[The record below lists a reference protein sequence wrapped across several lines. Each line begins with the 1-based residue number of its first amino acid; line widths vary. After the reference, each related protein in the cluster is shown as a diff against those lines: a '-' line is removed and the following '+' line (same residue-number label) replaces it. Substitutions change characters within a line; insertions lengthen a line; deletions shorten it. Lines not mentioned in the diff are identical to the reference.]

1 MENIKIIIVFVEGI
15 LSIFS
20 PCILPLLPV
29 YLGML
34 SNSSV
39 SDMNNLKYQR
49 KILLRNT
56 LLFTLGIATTFFIL
70 GSSISALSTF
80 INTNKNI
87 IMIIG
92 GIIILF
98 MGLFYLGIIK
108 IELLNR
114 EKKLNYEYKTMS
126 KLSAFLLGF
135 TFSFG
140 WTPCIGP
147 ILASVLVMASSADNF
162 LASNLLILVYTLGFI
177 LPFILVSFFYSK
189 IYKKFTGIK
198 KHMSLIKKISGII
211 IIMAGLLMVVNGAIN
226 INKEL
231 SVKNETK
238 TESTTKANLAKDFT
252 LYDQNGNKHTLSDY
266 KGKTVFLNFWA
277 TWCPPC
283 REEMPYIDELYKEYG
298 ENKEDVII
306 LGIAAPNVGGEGTKD
321 EIVKFLST
329 KGYDFPVVMDESGEF
344 LNKYT
349 ITAFPTTF
357 IINSDGEIVKK
368 VPGSMNKATM
378 KKVIEAAK

>member
-1 MENIKIIIVFVEGI
+1 MGFINVFIVFIEGI

-29 YLGML
+29 YLSML

-39 SDMNNLKYQR
+39 TDMDNSNYQR
-49 KILLRNT
+49 RVLLRNT
-56 LLFTLGIATTFFIL
+56 MLFTLGIATTFFIL
-70 GSSISALSTF
+70 GSSISVLSTF
-80 INTNKNI
+80 INTNKSI

-98 MGLFYLGIIK
+98 MGFFYLDIIK

-162 LASNLLILVYTLGFI
+162 FTSNLLILVYTLGFI
-177 LPFILVSFFYSK
+177 LPFIIVAFFYSK
-189 IYKKFTGIK
+189 IFKKFIALK
-198 KHMSLIKKISGII
+198 KHMKLIKRISGII
-211 IIMAGLLMVVNGAIN
+211 ILLAGLMMIVNGVID

-231 SVKNETK
+231 SVKNETQ
-238 TESTTKANLAKDFT
+238 STTYKKDEPKDFT
-252 LYDQNGNKHTLSDY
+252 LIDQYGNSHTLSEY

-283 REEMPYIDELYKEYG
+283 REEMPYINELYKEYG

-306 LGIAAPNVGGEGTKD
+306 LGIAAPKVGREGSKQ
-321 EIVKFLST
+321 EIINFLNNN
-329 KGYDFPVVMDESGEF
+329 KYEFPVVMDESGEF
-344 LNKYT
+344 LNKYA
-349 ITAFPTTF
+349 ISAFPTTF

-378 KKVIEAAK
+378 KKVIEGAKE

>member
-1 MENIKIIIVFVEGI
+1 MGFINVFIVFIEGI

-29 YLGML
+29 YLSML

-39 SDMNNLKYQR
+39 TDMDNSNYQR
-49 KILLRNT
+49 RVLLRNT
-56 LLFTLGIATTFFIL
+56 MLFTLGIATTFFIL
-70 GSSISALSTF
+70 GSSISVLSTF
-80 INTNKNI
+80 IDTNKSI

-98 MGLFYLGIIK
+98 MGFFYLDIIK

-162 LASNLLILVYTLGFI
+162 FTSNLLILVYTLGFI
-177 LPFILVSFFYSK
+177 LPFIIVAFFYSK
-189 IYKKFTGIK
+189 IFKKFIALK
-198 KHMSLIKKISGII
+198 KHMKLIKRISGII
-211 IIMAGLLMVVNGAIN
+211 ILLAGLMMIVNGVID

-231 SVKNETK
+231 SVKNETQ
-238 TESTTKANLAKDFT
+238 STTYKKDEPKDFT
-252 LYDQNGNKHTLSDY
+252 LIDQYGNSHTLSEY

-283 REEMPYIDELYKEYG
+283 REEMPYINELYKEYG

-306 LGIAAPNVGGEGTKD
+306 LGIAAPKVGREGSKQ
-321 EIVKFLST
+321 EIINFLNNN
-329 KGYDFPVVMDESGEF
+329 KYEFPVVMDESGEF
-344 LNKYT
+344 LNKYA
-349 ITAFPTTF
+349 ISAFPTTF

-378 KKVIEAAK
+378 KKVIEGAKE

>member
-1 MENIKIIIVFVEGI
+1 MGFINVFIVFIEGI

-29 YLGML
+29 YLSML

-39 SDMNNLKYQR
+39 TDMDNSNYQR
-49 KILLRNT
+49 RVLLRNT
-56 LLFTLGIATTFFIL
+56 MLFTLGIATTFFIL
-70 GSSISALSTF
+70 GSSISVLSTF
-80 INTNKNI
+80 IDTNKSI

-98 MGLFYLGIIK
+98 MGFFYLDIIK

-162 LASNLLILVYTLGFI
+162 FTSNLLILVYTLGFI
-177 LPFILVSFFYSK
+177 LPFIIVAFFYSK
-189 IYKKFTGIK
+189 IFKKFIALK
-198 KHMSLIKKISGII
+198 KHMKLIKRISGII
-211 IIMAGLLMVVNGAIN
+211 ILLAGLMMIVNGVID

-231 SVKNETK
+231 SVKNETQ
-238 TESTTKANLAKDFT
+238 STTYKKDEPKDFT
-252 LYDQNGNKHTLSDY
+252 LIDQYGNSHTLSEY

-283 REEMPYIDELYKEYG
+283 REEMPYINELYKEYG

-306 LGIAAPNVGGEGTKD
+306 LGIAAPKVGREGSKQ
-321 EIVKFLST
+321 EIINFLNNN
-329 KGYDFPVVMDESGEF
+329 KYEFPVVMDESGEF
-344 LNKYT
+344 LNKYA
-349 ITAFPTTF
+349 ISAFPTTF
-357 IINSDGEIVKK
+357 IISSDGEIVKK

-378 KKVIEAAK
+378 KKVIEGAKE